1 MNTGEQWHKKFLTS
15 SQTLEARKQKGI
27 FIVFWK
33 KKKKIVN
40 PEFCTVKLPFKN
52 EGEIKIFSDKI
63 KLRVFSINIFALQE
77 AVNSINY
84 VWDFSTDAK
93 LVYNWS
99 V

>member
-1 MNTGEQWHKKFLTS
+1 M
-15 SQTLEARKQKGI
+15 
-27 FIVFWK
+27 
-33 KKKKIVN
+33 
-40 PEFCTVKLPFKN
+40 KLPFKN

-93 LVYNWS
+93 LVYN
-99 V
+99 

>member
-1 MNTGEQWHKKFLTS
+1 MNMREQWHKNFLTS

-33 KKKKIVN
+33 KKTIVN
-40 PEFCTVKLPFKN
+40 PEFCTMKLPFKN
-52 EGEIKIFSDKI
+52 EGEINIFSDKI
-63 KLRVFSINIFALQE
+63 KLRVFSTNTFALQE

-93 LVYNWS
+93 LV
-99 V
+99 